1 MPLEVIER
9 PAFTVV
15 GMNIRTKNMSPE
27 IPALWPKFVARIG
40 EIENP
45 AEPRV
50 SYGVMRLPLPSGMQA
65 LDYMAAVSVKPGG
78 RVPGGMEALTIP
90 AGMYTACRYPLAELG
105 KGFGE
110 IFNRLLPQS
119 DYAQVP
125 GPWFERY
132 DESFDPHDP
141 RSLVE
146 ICLPLR
152 SRASGKAGGM
162 TA

>member
-9 PAFTVV
+9 PAITVV
-15 GMNIRTKNMSPE
+15 GMNIRTRNMSPE
-27 IPALWPKFVARIG
+27 IPALWPKFVARID
-40 EIENP
+40 EIGNP

-50 SYGVMRLPLPSGMQA
+50 SYGVMRAPAGMQA

-78 RVPGGMEALTIP
+78 RVPDGMEALTIP
-90 AGMYTACRYPLAELG
+90 AGTYTACRYPLAELG

-119 DYAQVP
+119 EYVQVT

-132 DESFDPHDP
+132 DEAFDARDP

-152 SRASGKAGGM
+152 SRARGL

>member
-1 MPLEVIER
+1 MPLDVIER
-9 PAFTVV
+9 PAITVV

-27 IPALWPKFVARIG
+27 IPALWPKFVVRID
-40 EIENP
+40 EVENP

-50 SYGVMRLPLPSGMQA
+50 SYGVMRQPGGVQA

-78 RVPGGMEALTIP
+78 RVPDGMEALTIP

-119 DYAQVP
+119 DYVQVP

-132 DESFDPHDP
+132 DEWFDARNP

-146 ICLPLR
+146 ICLPLGR
-152 SRASGKAGGM
+152 RA
-162 TA
+162 